1 MKKFL
6 VLLLIFC
13 FSMPAMCKHI
23 SYRTDGTII
32 SIGDMR
38 VSYSDGRISDI
49 GDLHVF
55 YRTDGTII
63 SIGDMRVSYS
73 DGRISDIGD

>member
-49 GDLHVF
+49 GD
-55 YRTDGTII
+55 
-63 SIGDMRVSYS
+63 
-73 DGRISDIGD
+73 